1 MIPEYIFN
9 ELCDILYKSSGII
22 IKKGKQTLVINR
34 LHNRLK
40 FLEMDNYKEYL
51 NYLKSYS
58 TNNELSIFIDCLS
71 TNMTSLF
78 RENHHFIHMNSI
90 LREKESNNIKC
101 WSSACSSGEEPY
113 SIAMSAESILNERFN
128 KFKILA
134 TDINRTVLEKANK
147 GIYFSK
153 DLSKLDS
160 SFKLKYFQKMNNGSF
175 KINNI
180 IRKSI
185 LFKNL
190 NLNNRYIPLSSNQFD
205 FIFCRNV
212 MIYFNKD
219 LRQKLINDISMFIKK
234 DGYLYLGHADSI
246 GDLDHNFK
254 SIGETIY
261 KLK

>member
-9 ELCDILYKSSGII
+9 ELCDILYKNSGII

-40 FLEMDNYKEYL
+40 FLEMDNYKDYL
-51 NYLKSYS
+51 KYLKSYS

-78 RENHHFIHMNSI
+78 RENHHFVHMNNV
-90 LREKESNNIKC
+90 LKNNKSNKIKC

-113 SIAMSAESILNERFN
+113 SIAMSAESILNENFN

-134 TDINRTVLEKANK
+134 TDINRTVLEKANE
-147 GIYFSK
+147 GVYYNK
-153 DLSKLDS
+153 DLCKIDS
-160 SFKLKYFQKMNNGSF
+160 SLKLKYFKKKDDDSF
-175 KINNI
+175 KINDI

-190 NLNNRYIPLSSNQFD
+190 NLNDKIPLGVNQFD

-219 LRQKLINDISMFIKK
+219 LRQKLINDISMFIKT

-246 GDLDHNFK
+246 GDLEHNFK